1 MREDGNMYQDEHQ
14 SRLSKFLEIKREQR
28 DTNKPS
34 LLFLE
39 KIRMSRVTRHILIPS
54 IITVLFFAVGL
65 SPVELLGCRTRGL
78 LALLIALISGL
89 AALAAAVM
97 GLKGR
102 IKKDENSVW
111 WIATTLVLTIPV
123 VALLILA

>member
-1 MREDGNMYQDEHQ
+1 
-14 SRLSKFLEIKREQR
+14 
-28 DTNKPS
+28 
-34 LLFLE
+34 
-39 KIRMSRVTRHILIPS
+39 MSRFTRHILLPLIIP
-54 IITVLFFAVGL
+54 ILFFMVAL

-78 LALLIALISGL
+78 TALLIALISGL
-89 AALAAAVM
+89 SALATAIM

-123 VALLILA
+123 VALLIMA